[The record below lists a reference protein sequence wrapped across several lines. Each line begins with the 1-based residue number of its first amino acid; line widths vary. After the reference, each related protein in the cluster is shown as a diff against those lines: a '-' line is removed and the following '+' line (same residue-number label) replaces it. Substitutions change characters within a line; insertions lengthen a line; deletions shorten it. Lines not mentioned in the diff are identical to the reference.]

1 MARPVRPFTLF
12 SLRNP
17 NFYVM
22 VAADSACCAA
32 ALAGAY
38 ALRFEFQLEPH
49 LSEMGRLLAWMIPLK
64 LAFFMALGL
73 YRGMWRFF
81 SLLDLWR
88 LGLAVAASFSMTS
101 VVLVYTSRFQG
112 LSRAVFVL
120 DAVLTF
126 VLCSGLRGFVRNWY
140 ASRSGS
146 QVCVGLPVPVRRR
159 PGNNGKCVLIIGAGQ
174 AGEKML
180 REILDNPSLNY
191 HVAGFLDDDPG
202 KHGRTL
208 HGVPVLGPVD
218 AVAEVAERFFVR
230 EIFIAMPSASGR
242 EMRRVVDLC
251 KACGVPYRTLP
262 AIGALMNGKV
272 SVRNLRDVNYQD
284 LLGRPPVSLDLEGIR
299 RCVGGKCVLVTGAGG
314 SIGSELIRQLVK
326 FSPSLLVLVDA
337 GEANLYEIQMELQ
350 HGVGF
355 RSYRCF
361 LTRVQNEPLMEKIF
375 LTYEPAVVFHAAAYK
390 HVPMLELNPWEAV
403 FNNVLGSRVVMD
415 LAARYG
421 AERFVLVSTDKAVR
435 PTNVMG
441 ASKRTAELLLR
452 TYHERGGET
461 RFMAVRFG
469 NVIGSSGSVIP
480 LFTKQI
486 ERGGPVTVTH
496 PQVTR
501 YFMTIPEA
509 AQLILQAATLGR
521 GGEIFVLEMGTPVRI
536 ADMARDLIRLC
547 GKRPGEDVDIVFT
560 GLREGEKLYEE
571 LITHDEGIEHTA
583 HEKIL
588 VLRPNGN
595 GSGAPGEDF
604 PTRFSRE
611 LQDLVDAALAQ
622 DAAAV
627 RRALKTLVPEYTP
640 QDSPCV
646 LPCTRP
652 QP

>member
-1 MARPVRPFTLF
+1 ML
-12 SLRNP
+12 L
-17 NFYVM
+17 
-22 VAADSACCAA
+22 ADTACFAA
-32 ALAGAY
+32 ALAGSY
-38 ALRFEFQLEPH
+38 ALRFEFHLEPH
-49 LSEMGRLLAWMIPLK
+49 LAEMGRLLLWMIPLK
-64 LAFFMALGL
+64 LAFFIALGL

-81 SLLDLWR
+81 SLTDVWR
-88 LGLAVAASFSMTS
+88 LSLAVAASFSVTS
-101 VVLVYTSRFQG
+101 VVLLYTSRFQG

-126 VLCSGLRGFVRNWY
+126 VLCGAGRSFVRNWY
-140 ASRSGS
+140 ASLSGS
-146 QVCVGLPVPVRRR
+146 LACVSLLGPLGGR
-159 PGNNGKCVLIIGAGQ
+159 PPGRSKCVLIIGAGQ
-174 AGEKML
+174 AGEKIL
-180 REILDNPSLNY
+180 RETLDNPSLDY
-191 HVAGFLDDDPG
+191 RVAGFLDDDPG

-218 AVAEVAERFFVR
+218 AVAEVVERFGVR

-242 EMRRVVDLC
+242 EMRRIVDLC
-251 KACGVPYRTLP
+251 KGSGVPYKTIP
-262 AIGALMNGKV
+262 AIGALMNGKA
-272 SVRNLRDVNYQD
+272 SVRTLRDVNYQD
-284 LLGRPPVSLDLEGIR
+284 LLGRPQVSLDLEDIR

-314 SIGSELIRQLVK
+314 SIGSELIRQLVR

-337 GEANLYEIQMELQ
+337 GEANLYEIQMEL
-350 HGVGF
+350 HHEARF

-375 LTYEPAVVFHAAAYK
+375 SNYEPAVVFHAAAYK

-452 TYHERGGET
+452 TFHERGGKT

-496 PQVTR
+496 PDVTR

-509 AQLILQAATLGR
+509 AQLILQAASLGC

-547 GKRPGEDVDIVFT
+547 GKRPEVDVDIVFI
-560 GLREGEKLYEE
+560 GLREGEKLHEE
-571 LITHDEGIEHTA
+571 LITHDEGIEGTT

-588 VLRPNGN
+588 VLRPNG
-595 GSGAPGEDF
+595 SGAGAPKEDF
-604 PTRFSRE
+604 TARFSRE
-611 LQDLVDAALAQ
+611 LKDLVDAALAQ

-646 LPCTRP
+646 FPSSRP
-652 QP
+652 EPQGRFGPGAAKEP